1 MYFISAPFGNY
12 LKFKDAISVTGSWT
26 LTPRPGRFKQIL
38 TTLRFSSTG
47 WINRI
52 GLRNP
57 GIEVGIRK
65 HKHNEVLSVAPVEYS
80 DNLKLHRLVPKNI
93 SVEINISCP
102 NIKELVNDD
111 YCLDDISLWTKD
123 KREWC
128 ICKIPPIFPE
138 YKIDHIINQ
147 GYTQIHAS
155 NTIPTDKVGLSGR
168 AIIPHTLRIL
178 KYIKTKY
185 PSVTVIAG
193 GGIYSKD
200 EINMYKDSG
209 ADHFSLGTICFTPWK
224 IPSILRGNN

>member
-1 MYFISAPFGNY
+1 MYFIAAPFGNY

-38 TTLRFSSTG
+38 KTLRFSRSG

-65 HKHNEVLSVAPVEYS
+65 HKHNEVLSIAPIKYV
-80 DNLKLHRLVPKNI
+80 DNLNLHKLVPPNI

-102 NIKELVNDD
+102 NITHIDD
-111 YCLDDISLWTKD
+111 RYCLNDINLWIED

-128 ICKIPPIFPE
+128 ICKIPPVFSE
-138 YKIDHIINQ
+138 YKIDHIIDQ
-147 GYTQIHAS
+147 GFTQIHAS
-155 NTIPTDKVGLSGR
+155 NTIPTVKGGLSGR

-193 GGIYSKD
+193 GGIYSND

-209 ADHFSLGTICFTPWK
+209 ADHFSLGTVCFTPWK
-224 IPSILRGNN
+224 IPSILRGYN

>member
-12 LKFKDAISVTGSWT
+12 LKFKNTISVTGSWT
-26 LTPRPGRFKQIL
+26 LEPRPGRLKQIVK
-38 TTLRFSSTG
+38 TLRPTRGG

-57 GIEVGIRK
+57 GIHVGVRK
-65 HKHNEVLSVAPVEYS
+65 HKPWEILSLAQIE
-80 DNLKLHRLVPKNI
+80 DNDWHKMYNIVPSNA

-102 NIKELVNDD
+102 NIDNLHSSCNN
-111 YCLDDISLWTKD
+111 ISSTQFSKWTED

-128 ICKIPPIFPE
+128 ICKIPPTYTEKEIEFVLA
-138 YKIDHIINQ
+138 N

-155 NTIPTDKVGLSGR
+155 NTIPTEKGGLSGQ
-168 AIIPHTLRIL
+168 AIVPYTLKIL
-178 KYIKTKY
+178 KLIKTKY

-193 GGIYSKD
+193 GGIYTKD
-200 EINMYKDSG
+200 TINMYKDHG

-224 IPSILRGNN
+224 IQGIIS